1 MCKPRVPGLDGVLR
15 QPGLGVAP
23 GLIHMELWMC
33 LVWVRVSVCVSVRVC
48 VCVQVTTIWG
58 KVLCKL
64 GN

>member
-48 VCVQVTTIWG
+48 VCAGHNYLG
-58 KVLCKL
+58 KSSLQIR
-64 GN
+64 